1 MPESSIPKPAPR
13 SMRRPLPNLL
23 VAIAAAAISASSCAA
38 PAPESAP
45 SVPAA
50 EPVPVHVSPAAPD
63 SFTVLFETSKGPF
76 TVMAYRHW
84 SPTGVDRLHELV
96 TTGFFDDARF
106 FRVVPGFVAQF
117 GLPSDPGVAA
127 SWRERT
133 IADDEVRT
141 SNARGTLSFARS
153 GPGTRSTQLFINLRD
168 NARLDALNGFG
179 FPPIGRVI
187 TGMDV
192 VDALYSGY
200 GEGAPRG
207 RGPVQDSIRLQ
218 GNPYLDRAF
227 PRLDAIRSARIVA
240 RPGGE

>member
-1 MPESSIPKPAPR
+1 MS
-13 SMRRPLPNLL
+13 
-23 VAIAAAAISASSCAA
+23 AASCAA

-76 TVMAYRHW
+76 TVKAYRHW
-84 SPTGVDRLHELV
+84 SPAGADRLHELV

-117 GLPSDPGVAA
+117 GLPADPAVAA

-133 IADDEVRT
+133 IPDDEVRT

-179 FPPIGRVI
+179 FPPIGRV
-187 TGMDV
+187 TAGMDV
-192 VDALYSGY
+192 VEKLYAGY

-207 RGPVQDSIRLQ
+207 GGPVQDSIRLQ
-218 GNPYLDRAF
+218 GNSYLERAY
-227 PRLDAIRSARIVA
+227 PRLDAILTARIVTPA
-240 RPGGE
+240 GGE